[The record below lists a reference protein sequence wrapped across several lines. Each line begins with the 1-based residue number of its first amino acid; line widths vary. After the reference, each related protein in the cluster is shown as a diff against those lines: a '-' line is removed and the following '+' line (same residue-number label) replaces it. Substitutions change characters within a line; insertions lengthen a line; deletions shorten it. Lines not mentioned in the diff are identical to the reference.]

1 MIHHIKGILNHKSPV
16 SAVIETAMGLAFEVR
31 IPISTY
37 EKLPEMGQS
46 CELITHLHIAQDDIR
61 LFGFSTTQECDL
73 FKLLTRISGIG
84 PKIALSIISTLAIP
98 TFVRAIERGEEAL
111 ITKVPGIGKKSAQRL
126 IIELKGN
133 IAHLA
138 ESFAHQDRIVAD
150 DKFTEVESALVSLGF
165 NARDI
170 SRELN
175 LLPPEAL
182 QLAPELLIK
191 ETIKRLYQ
199 RSK

>member
-1 MIHHIKGILNHKSPV
+1 MIYHIKGILHQKSPV
-16 SAVIETAMGLAFEVR
+16 KAVIETAMGLAFELK

-37 EKLPEMGQS
+37 EKLPEIGQP
-46 CELITHLHIAQDDIR
+46 CELITHLHIGQDDIR
-61 LFGFSTTQECDL
+61 LFGFSTTQECEL
-73 FKLLTRISGIG
+73 FLMLTRISGIG

-126 IIELKGN
+126 IIELKGSVR
-133 IAHLA
+133 HLA
-138 ESFAHQDRIVAD
+138 ERFEHKDRIVED
-150 DKFTEVESALVSLGF
+150 DKFMEVESALVSLGF
-165 NARDI
+165 NVLDI
-170 SRELN
+170 NRELN
-175 LLPPEAL
+175 LLPAEVL
-182 QLAPELLIK
+182 QLPPELLLK